1 MRRAS
6 GRSPDPRQ
14 RPFRPGSSTRVALSA
29 GLWLPRPFRVAAF
42 ASWVFLSRCG
52 MASPLRVTDCPG
64 RMGRPRAGQTAS
76 GLPRSAL
83 LRGDGGGCPLCPGAT
98 VSPPSALPA
107 LDLDVTTR
115 VPRPGSVLPSWATIV
130 SGRLESRDLS
140 EGSLAFTRPAFPW
153 PGASGWL
160 ARALGVT
167 PGFVPHRY
175 Q

>member
-52 MASPLRVTDCPG
+52 GRSSLRLTDCSG
-64 RMGRPRAGQTAS
+64 WRRRPSAEQTAS

-98 VSPPSALPA
+98 VSPHRALPA
-107 LDLDVTTR
+107 RCLDVTTR
-115 VPRPGSVLPSWATIV
+115 GSRPGSVLPSWATIV
-130 SGRLESRDLS
+130 SGRLELRDLR
-140 EGSLAFTRPAFPW
+140 EDSLTFTRPVFPW
-153 PGASGWL
+153 PGGSGWL

-167 PGFVPHRY
+167 PGFAPHRY